1 MTTLALIALIAIAGI
16 ALVGWIID
24 SANQQKLE
32 AERERVEAKRQREQK
47 KLEDKRRTEEA
58 IRIVSKNAPEL
69 AALRKAV
76 TILRDFVADANA
88 YRPKFIRPSYMTFR
102 EVRFSFPFD
111 DFFPRNSE
119 GFGDGPDPGP
129 WVTTVD
135 NLLVPKAHE
144 LRSIYTQCM
153 NTNTFPCSAPI
164 LSFDPPAPPEYPRV
178 ESPRPDTKIVT
189 DSAGR
194 KFLTRLRKL
203 FTFELSQGWKLQEA
217 ANQLQNEFAEQKRK
231 AEEARDLM
239 DIQLASERLAYR
251 EMQNSLTTEFNVA
264 KRNYEQQSDQQLAP
278 IRTAYKEYT
287 THTSNG
293 IERHFQL
300 ALGTLSLP
308 MPSNFPWG
316 TFYDANERLLQ
327 INQRVP
333 FITDVVV
340 KRADSKRPPAKKD
353 ADNFLRRLVPAIS
366 LHIAQH
372 VALNDLHDDV
382 DTIAVNGW
390 CRYLPGG

>member
-1 MTTLALIALIAIAGI
+1 
-16 ALVGWIID
+16 
-24 SANQQKLE
+24 
-32 AERERVEAKRQREQK
+32 
-47 KLEDKRRTEEA
+47 
-58 IRIVSKNAPEL
+58 
-69 AALRKAV
+69 
-76 TILRDFVADANA
+76 
-88 YRPKFIRPSYMTFR
+88 
-102 EVRFSFPFD
+102 
-111 DFFPRNSE
+111 
-119 GFGDGPDPGP
+119 
-129 WVTTVD
+129 
-135 NLLVPKAHE
+135 
-144 LRSIYTQCM
+144 
-153 NTNTFPCSAPI
+153 PI
-164 LSFDPPAPPEYPRV
+164 LSFEPPPPPEYLQV
-178 ESPRPDTKIVT
+178 ELPLSDTKIEADRGFV
-189 DSAGR
+189 
-194 KFLTRLRKL
+194 KRLQKL
-203 FTFELSQGWKLQEA
+203 FTFSRARNLKEA
-217 ANQLQNEFAEQKRK
+217 ANQLKNELAELRRK
-231 AEEARDLM
+231 AEEAKDLI
-239 DIQLASERLAYR
+239 DIQLASERSTYR
-251 EMQNSLTTEFNVA
+251 ETQNSLTTEFNVA

-390 CRYLPGG
+390 CRYFERTTLTVSQISVSVPSRAAWAT